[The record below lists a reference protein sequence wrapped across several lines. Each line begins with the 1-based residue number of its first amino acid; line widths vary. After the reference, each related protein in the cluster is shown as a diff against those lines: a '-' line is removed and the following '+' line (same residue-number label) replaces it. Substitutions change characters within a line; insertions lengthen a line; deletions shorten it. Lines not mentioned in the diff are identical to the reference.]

1 MKRKDIQDFF
11 RGWYVGEFTEQPSP
25 NLLTEQDDPFGGDE
39 GGGDEEGGDEGGDDP
54 FAAEGGDE
62 EGGDEA
68 ADEGGDEGADEG
80 GDDADKDDAEAKDE
94 GPKAEEEDHVRFG
107 KSLDD
112 QLQAIFVD
120 IEADSIKSAQVQSE
134 NYSLR
139 QILLREADEVQIDI
153 DRFAAETARL
163 IKNFD
168 AFFDIEELVYNKA
181 RSFLLDKYGEEVA
194 DEVAEL
200 LDVRHDI
207 TEKEKAAASHQE
219 FEETVPIAVGAK
231 GAGGP

>member
-1 MKRKDIQDFF
+1 VKRKDLKEFF
-11 RGWYVGEFTEQPSP
+11 KGWYSGEFEDNAQT
-25 NLLTEQDDPFGGDE
+25 LLTEQDDPFGGDE
-39 GGGDEEGGDEGGDDP
+39 EGAEEEEEEEGGDDP
-54 FAAEGGDE
+54 FGEEEGGDEEGGDE

-68 ADEGGDEGADEG
+68 ADEGGDEAPE
-80 GDDADKDDAEAKDE
+80 DE

-112 QLQAIFVD
+112 QLQAIFID
-120 IEADSIKSAQVQSE
+120 IESDAIKSAQVQE
-134 NYSLR
+134 EGYSLKR
-139 QILLREADEVQIDI
+139 MLLREQGEVSIDV
-153 DRFAAETARL
+153 DKFAAETARL

-181 RSFLLDKYGEEVA
+181 RSFLMDKYGEDIA

-200 LDVRHDI
+200 LDNRHDI
-207 TEKEKAAASHQE
+207 TEKEKSKAAQEE
-219 FEETVPIAVGAK
+219 FEEQVPIAVGASA